1 MLDIQTRLALVI
13 ALLLG
18 PPLLWGCKKRTVTS
32 ARLESPSEREAL
44 IREAFAQEPTTPV
57 DASVDR
63 FFVDFARAV
72 RDEGGEVSDFVDV
85 AAMGRNMEKLG
96 LIDTSVRLRLESPRS
111 RRQIAQRVFAS
122 PEAHW
127 HTHEIRQ
134 TITLA
139 SGESA
144 SGARVPK
151 EVIAMVIHRH
161 VEDGRRLMRWWLIR
175 SELGSWRVYDF
186 EYINDGIRY
195 SQHLALAL
203 MADKSKEPWL
213 EHAARLNRDLVPALS
228 AMDLEAARRAVEQ
241 IDASLLPAIWRRQ
254 FLNYKA
260 TLELSEMNFEGSL
273 ATARS
278 AREVDPGLGET
289 MTSLT
294 LEMTALRLLD
304 RYEESIAVAQKGIDL
319 FGPDEDVLSGI
330 GEAHLK
336 LDKPEAAAKAFRAGL
351 VANADC
357 ADCLEGLIRTRLA
370 DTEELAGHLGKMN
383 RLDADLETMRTSFV
397 ESEDRDAL
405 SELIGALSTLKPEHA
420 GLPRL
425 RADLASLETPPSPID

>member
-1 MLDIQTRLALVI
+1 MLGTQTRQAFVI

-18 PPLLWGCKKRTVTS
+18 APLLCGCKKKTVTS

-44 IREAFAQEPTTPV
+44 IREAFAREPATQVEP
-57 DASVDR
+57 SVER

-72 RDEGGEVSDFVDV
+72 REEGGEVSDFVDV

-96 LIDTSVRLRLESPRS
+96 LIDTSVRMRMEHPRS

-134 TITLA
+134 TLTLA
-139 SGESA
+139 SDESA
-144 SGARVPK
+144 SGARVAK
-151 EVIAMVIHRH
+151 EIVVMAIHRH

-175 SELGSWRVYDF
+175 SEMGTWRVYDF
-186 EYINDGIRY
+186 EYINDGVRY

-203 MADKSKEPWL
+203 MAGKSKEPWL
-213 EHAARLNRDLVPALS
+213 EHAARLNRELVPALS
-228 AMDLEAARRAVEQ
+228 AMDLEAARKAVEK
-241 IDASLLPAIWRRQ
+241 IDASLLPTIWRRQ

-273 ATARS
+273 ATVRS

-294 LEMTALRLLD
+294 IEMTALSLLE
-304 RYEESIAVAQKGIDL
+304 RYEESIAVAQRGIDL
-319 FGPDEDVLSGI
+319 YGPDEDVLSAM
-330 GEAHLK
+330 GEAQLR
-336 LDKPEAAAKAFRAGL
+336 LDKPEEAASAEP
-351 VANADC
+351 VNV
-357 ADCLEGLIRTRLA
+357 
-370 DTEELAGHLGKMN
+370 N
-383 RLDADLETMRTSFV
+383 ETKV
-397 ESEDRDAL
+397 
-405 SELIGALSTLKPEHA
+405 
-420 GLPRL
+420 
-425 RADLASLETPPSPID
+425 